1 MALSLLEVDA
11 LIAKL
16 TNNERLA
23 RINPKWRQIALYK
36 LRAMRTVIA
45 PKGHVVA
52 TVDTRSKE

>member
-45 PKGHVVA
+45 PKG
-52 TVDTRSKE
+52 S